1 MDICRNYKKVDMAL
15 VEKFAKLD
23 ESASINECLG
33 ANGALQHDFR
43 PVWPGIRSCGR
54 AFTVLAR
61 AGDNLIL
68 HKAISML
75 QPGDFLVVTCDGFQ
89 ESGGMWG
96 GIMSTAALTM
106 GCVGMVIDGCVR
118 DTMLMKKAGFNV
130 WCRGISVKRSTK
142 IAPGKINVP
151 IIIGNV
157 VVNPGDLVFADNDA
171 VVVVPQEEAASVYE
185 SAAAR
190 EAKEDKSLEIVL
202 RDGTYTFLGNPA
214 FKAAYDKLGL
224 EEE

>member
-1 MDICRNYKKVDMAL
+1 MDVCKNYEKVDMAL
-15 VEKFAKLD
+15 VEKFAKLE
-23 ESASINECLG
+23 ESASINECLKE
-33 ANGALQHDFR
+33 NGALQHDFR

-68 HKAISML
+68 HKAITML
-75 QPGDFLVVTCDGFQ
+75 QPGDFLVVACDGFQ

-118 DTMLMKKAGFNV
+118 DTMLMKKVGFNV
-130 WCRGISVKRSTK
+130 WSRGISVKRSTK

-157 VVNPGDLVFADNDA
+157 SVNPGDLIFADNDA
-171 VVVVPQEEAASVYE
+171 VVVVPREQALSVYE
-185 SAAAR
+185 LAAER

-202 RDGTYTFLGNPA
+202 KDGTYTFLGNQA
-214 FKAAYDKLGL
+214 FKTEYDRLRL